1 MSSNQWL
8 NHPFLTQ
15 IRNIV
20 VTDRMEKLQ
29 AEILEAGQ
37 LMGYPKSEFWN
48 DGLKLFVT
56 NHSYFSDIAFQLG
69 AEAGCVPCMF
79 WHSQRPRDLV
89 LPFMIE
95 CAIRGNKVRMYNLLQ
110 FYWSRNQFCLL
121 LFWDKLVASL
131 EDSET
136 VQLRAQDRKETRR
149 AHLCNNCAACGCK
162 RTDETVLLTCE
173 GCKVYWYCS
182 TECQRHHWIVCNH
195 SGECRQNK
203 ILRKYCKTE
212 IVGEIRDAIIRGED
226 PKTIGSLQKLRS
238 KLGLNQPR
246 ENYKNWIDAMTRD
259 TNNEETPIG
268 EFKVCRKNGK
278 LPVGSSPNAI

>member
-1 MSSNQWL
+1 MSSNQPNQIFTL
-8 NHPFLTQ
+8 
-15 IRNIV
+15 IRNV
-20 VTDRMEKLQ
+20 VVADRMEKLQ

-37 LMGYPKSEFWN
+37 LMGYPKSQFWD
-48 DGLKLFVT
+48 DGLHLFVT
-56 NHSYFSDIAFQLG
+56 NHSSDIAFELG

-79 WHSQRPRDLV
+79 WHSQRPRDLGLGLDLV

-136 VQLRAQDRKETRR
+136 VQLRKQDRKETRR

-182 TECQRHHWIVCNH
+182 KECQRYHWIVCNH

-212 IVGEIRDAIIRGED
+212 IVREIRDAIIRGED

-246 ENYKNWIDAMTRD
+246 ENYENLVDAMTRD
-259 TNNEETPIG
+259 TNS

-278 LPVGSSPNAI
+278 LLIGSSPNAI